1 MLTGPAIRSAVEAGT
16 IKIDPY
22 DPELVNPASV
32 DVRLGSKVGVY
43 TDWVECYE
51 PGYGKVVKMAPED
64 GMYFRPIDRILDS
77 KKKPAFRV
85 YDIDPERG
93 WVIKP
98 GIGYLMHTLE
108 KVSSNHFDPVL
119 DGKSSI
125 GRLFIAVHITAGYGD
140 PGFPGNWT
148 LEVTSQHPIRV
159 YPGMRIGQIRFEPLQ
174 GEIELYN
181 GHYTDGTPGP
191 VASRAYQQFRS

>member
-22 DPELVNPASV
+22 DPDLVNPASV
-32 DVRLGSKVGVY
+32 DVRLGNKVGVY

-51 PGYGKVVKMAPED
+51 PGYGKVSGMSPED
-64 GMYFRPIDRILDS
+64 GVYFRPLANILDT
-77 KKKPAFRV
+77 KKKPSFRV
-85 YDIDPERG
+85 YDINPECG
-93 WVIKP
+93 WVLKP

-108 KVSSNHFDPVL
+108 RVSSDFYDPVL

-148 LEVTSQHPIRV
+148 LEVTAQHPVRV
-159 YPGMRIGQIRFEPLQ
+159 YPGMCIGQIRFEPLQ
-174 GEIELYN
+174 GEIELYD
-181 GHYTDGTPGP
+181 GHYTDEAIGP
-191 VASRAYQQFRS
+191 VASRAYQQFRL